1 VVGLGAM
8 PPSRSYSGPCSGLCS
23 QPGLGPWPERPHP
36 TLERGASWRRRCS
49 RLLRCG
55 CRRVRR
61 YRGAGERR
69 PGSVRGRAGVRSVA
83 AQARARVLALVWV
96 GCAWSCH
103 LLASCCPAALR
114 RAALRCCAVLSCVCV
129 WQPRLVAGADCAE
142 GLDGAAVPG
151 AMRLV
156 WCPFAVCRG
165 VVGAP
170 EGMAASGSGTGGVV
184 SPWTRAGHDRARS
197 CTAWSGFAV
206 HAGGSSCGRS
216 RLRVRHCLLVGVIP
230 TRKSSTQSRPIGG
243 ADSCGPIALG

>member
-1 VVGLGAM
+1 VSGGRGQCAVALGFAVS
-8 PPSRSYSGPCSGLCS
+8 P
-23 QPGLGPWPERPHP
+23 
-36 TLERGASWRRRCS
+36 RRR
-49 RLLRCG
+49 
-55 CRRVRR
+55 
-61 YRGAGERR
+61 ERN
-69 PGSVRGRAGVRSVA
+69 
-83 AQARARVLALVWV
+83 ALVWV

-103 LLASCCPAALR
+103 LLASCCPCGAAQCCLAVLR
-114 RAALRCCAVLSCVCV
+114 RAVLCV
-129 WQPRLVAGADCAE
+129 WAAASGCRCRLRR

-184 SPWTRAGHDRARS
+184 SPWTRGGHHRARS

-216 RLRVRHCLLVGVIP
+216 RLRMRHCHLVGVIP